1 MKILSL
7 KCVNCGAG
15 LEVKEDINDFACGYC
30 GVQQHV
36 ERSGGIVSLRRLEEA
51 LDDVK
56 LGTNRAASELA
67 LTRLQAD
74 VAAICARRDSQ
85 VGALRAADARNSAL
99 VGWAIIAFAI
109 FAIVMY
115 GWWSIPII
123 VGGFIFGSQF
133 LVPVTKR
140 VKAIEANAAAQIEPL
155 KTQIARHQSIVDS
168 YDFGTAANS

>member
-15 LEVKEDINDFACGYC
+15 LEVKPDIDDFACGYC

-36 ERSGGIVSLRRLEEA
+36 ERSGGIVALRRLEEA

-74 VAAICARRDSQ
+74 VAAILAQRDNEVS
-85 VGALRAADARNSAL
+85 ALRAADLKNDTII
-99 VGWAIIAFAI
+99 GWALLALSI
-109 FAIVMY
+109 FGVVQF

-123 VGGFIFGSQF
+123 IGGFFFGFQF
-133 LVPVTKR
+133 FVPVAKK
-140 VKAIEANAAAQIEPL
+140 VKAIEANAEAKIEPL
-155 KTQIARHQSIVDS
+155 KTQIARHQSIVDA
-168 YDFGTAANS
+168 YDFGTPGNS